1 MAPPQSI
8 EAAWP
13 DRAHVILPTWNS
25 TERALIHVAD
35 ASPERP
41 RRALLKATDVC
52 EIAKVQPYVLRS
64 WEKEFPDL
72 GVTRTDGGPR
82 FYRQSDVD
90 HVLRIKQLVFGEG
103 LTLAGARR
111 RLDEERSSH
120 VDELPFDEEPVVAAA
135 PDTRARLDGVKQ
147 GLRELLALLSAAPRP
162 VAHAGVSVS
171 AVRSVADDGP
181 ALVPEPPKKSARKR
195 RAAAE

>member
-1 MAPPQSI
+1 
-8 EAAWP
+8 
-13 DRAHVILPTWNS
+13 
-25 TERALIHVAD
+25 VAD

-41 RRALLKATDVC
+41 RRALLKAGDVC

-82 FYRQSDVD
+82 FYRQADVD

-111 RLDEERSSH
+111 RLEEQRASEP
-120 VDELPFDEEPVVAAA
+120 DELPFEEEPEPTAA
-135 PDTRARLDGVKQ
+135 PADLRARVNGVRQ
-147 GLRELLALLSAAPRP
+147 GLRELLALLSSAPRSIVHARASAPVTAEADDAPLAAP
-162 VAHAGVSVS
+162 AA
-171 AVRSVADDGP
+171 
-181 ALVPEPPKKSARKR
+181 PKKTARKR